1 MEAATPTTGGP
12 AATRLER
19 IWAEPS
25 TIVAWLTTTDHK
37 RIGVRYLVTAGVFF
51 VLAGLE
57 ALTMRLQLAVPRN
70 QLIPP
75 DVYDELFTMH
85 GTTMIFLFATPFL
98 SGFGNYFLPLQ
109 IGARDMAFP
118 RLNAFSYWVFLG
130 AGAFLYSSF
139 LFGLAPNAGW
149 FNYTPLSSDTY
160 TPERSIDF
168 YNLGLLFLTFSTTAG
183 AANFIVTF
191 LKMRSPGMSLNRV
204 PLYCWGVVASALAV
218 IFALP
223 ALSVANIFLELE
235 REFDWHFFD
244 VEHGGEPILWQHLFW
259 LFGHPDVYIIFLP
272 AVGIVSAVIPI
283 YSGRPIVAYRWLVFS
298 TLATA
303 MIGFFVWVHH
313 MFALGLPQIAIGF
326 FAATSMLITIPSGIQ
341 VFAWIATMIRGRV
354 RLEPA
359 MLFAIGFIVVFVMGG
374 VTGVMFAAIPFDEQV
389 TDSYFVVAHFHYV
402 LFGGAVFPMIA
413 ALYHWLPKMSGRML
427 DRRLGVVSFWLV
439 FVGFN
444 VTFFPMHIAGL
455 LGMPRRVYTYEGGLG
470 WDFLNMLSTVGA
482 FLLAVGLIVVLVNV
496 IRALLRGPA
505 APADPWAGDTL
516 EWMTSS
522 PPPDY
527 NFETVPTVSS
537 AHPAW
542 DAQDLAAARERTR
555 TGERALAE
563 GEQALSTTELEGAED
578 RVMAMPAA
586 SLWPLLT
593 MLALMVVF
601 VSLAGSL
608 YVVTAIGGALVL
620 ACLAGWHRPQEK
632 LEGQ

>member
-1 MEAATPTTGGP
+1 MEAATPTTGG
-12 AATRLER
+12 AASERLER
-19 IWAEPS
+19 IWAEPE
-25 TIVAWLTTTDHK
+25 TAVAWLTTTDHK
-37 RIGVRYLVTAGVFF
+37 RIGVRYLVTAGIFF

-70 QLIPP
+70 QIVDP
-75 DVYDELFTMH
+75 DVYNELFTMH

-98 SGFGNYFLPLQ
+98 AGFGNYFLPLQ

-130 AGAFLYSSF
+130 AGAFMYSSF

-149 FNYTPLSSDTY
+149 FNYTPLSSDTFS
-160 TPERSIDF
+160 PDSNIDF
-168 YNLGLLFLTFSTTAG
+168 YNLGLLFLTISTTAG

-191 LKMRSPGMSLNRV
+191 LKMRAPGMSLDRI
-204 PLYCWGVVASALAV
+204 PLYCWAVLASSIAI

-223 ALSVANIFLELE
+223 ALSTANIFLELE

-244 VEHGGEPILWQHLFW
+244 VQHGGEPILWQHLFW

-283 YSGRPIVAYRWLVFS
+283 YSRRPIIAYRWLVFA

-313 MFALGLPQIAIGF
+313 MFALGLPQIALGF
-326 FAATSMLITIPSGIQ
+326 FAAVSMVITIPSAIQ
-341 VFAWIATMIRGRV
+341 VFAWIATMIKGAV

-359 MLFAIGFIVVFVMGG
+359 MLFAVGFIVVFVMGG

-413 ALYHWLPKMSGRML
+413 GLYHWLPKMSGRMP
-427 DRRLGVVSFWLV
+427 DKKLGTLSFWLV

-444 VTFFPMHIAGL
+444 VTFFPMHITGL
-455 LGMPRRVYTYEGGLG
+455 LGMPRRVYTYEGDLG
-470 WDFLNMLSTVGA
+470 WDLLNLLSTIGA
-482 FLLAVGLIVVLVNV
+482 FVLATGLLVVLVNV
-496 IRALLRGPA
+496 VRSLLRGAESP
-505 APADPWAGDTL
+505 PDPWGGDTL
-516 EWMTSS
+516 EWMTTS
-522 PPPDY
+522 PPPAY
-527 NFETVPTVSS
+527 NFTTIPTVSS
-537 AHPAW
+537 AHPTW
-542 DAQDLAAARERTR
+542 DARDAADADRRTSKA
-555 TGERALAE
+555 ELVLAE
-563 GEQALSTTELEGAED
+563 GEQAMATSELEGDEHQ
-578 RVMAMPAA
+578 VMDMPEA
-586 SLWPLLT
+586 SLWPFLL
-593 MLALMVVF
+593 MLSLMLLF
-601 VSLAGSL
+601 GSL
-608 YVVTAIGGALVL
+608 IGSVYVLTAIAGALVL